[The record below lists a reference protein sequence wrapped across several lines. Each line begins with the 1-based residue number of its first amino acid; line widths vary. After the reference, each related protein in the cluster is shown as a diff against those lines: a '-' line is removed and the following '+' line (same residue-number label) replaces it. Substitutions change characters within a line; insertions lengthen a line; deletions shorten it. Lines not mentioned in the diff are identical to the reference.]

1 MRRPPILVPLL
12 AGALLLGLAAP
23 AAAATTQRLS
33 VRSNGAQG
41 TGGYADQP
49 ATAGR
54 ARWIAFASGF
64 PNLVPGDTNG
74 VGDIFVR
81 DTVTGKTTRVSV
93 SSAEAQA
100 NDESSAPAI
109 SADGRFVAF
118 SSIATNLV
126 PGDTNGTADV
136 FLRDRKKGTTRRV
149 SVGTG
154 GTEGSGTSISPAIS
168 ADGGLI
174 AFASWA
180 SDLVPNDTNGF
191 ADIFVHARVAK
202 TMVRVS
208 VRTGGPFLVQ
218 GNGDAREPAIDAE
231 GVAVAFAS
239 DASNLVT
246 GDTNGATDI
255 FAVTLRG
262 GTVRRVS
269 ITANGSQASGPSA
282 APSLASGGRLVA
294 FASDATNMVPNDTN
308 GVTDVFWH
316 ERLSEETVYVSR
328 ADGMAG
334 PPLGG
339 DAPRISG
346 NGRFVAFVSTS
357 AQLVPNDTNGA
368 ADVFVRSLF
377 AETTRRV
384 SLRANGGQSNAASDQ
399 VAIGIGPRR
408 IVFRSYATNL
418 VAGDTNTDGD
428 VFLRVR

>member
-23 AAAATTQRLS
+23 AAAATTRRLS

-41 TGGYADQP
+41 SGGYADQP

-54 ARWIAFASGF
+54 ARWVAFASGF

-118 SSIATNLV
+118 SSTATNLV
-126 PGDTNGTADV
+126 PGDTNGTVDV
-136 FLRDRKKGTTRRV
+136 FLRDRKKGTTRRI
-149 SVGTG
+149 SVATG
-154 GTEGSGTSISPAIS
+154 GTQGNGSSISPAIS

-191 ADIFVHARVAK
+191 ADVFVHARVAK
-202 TMVRVS
+202 TTVRVS

-239 DASNLVT
+239 DATNLVT

-269 ITANGSQASGPSA
+269 ITANGSQANGPSA
-282 APSLASGGRLVA
+282 APSLASGGGVVV
-294 FASDATNMVPNDTN
+294 FASDATNM
-308 GVTDVFWH
+308 
-316 ERLSEETVYVSR
+316 
-328 ADGMAG
+328 
-334 PPLGG
+334 
-339 DAPRISG
+339 
-346 NGRFVAFVSTS
+346 
-357 AQLVPNDTNGA
+357 VPNDTNGA
-368 ADVFVRSLF
+368 ADVFVRSLIG
-377 AETTRRV
+377 ETTRRV